1 MSASDIKA
9 GGAYIEIGAISKAF
23 DTTLASVH
31 QKLEGLASTVGKIGF
46 GLTAMGAAFTAPA
59 IAAAHHYAQTGAE
72 IEKLHSKTGMGYEG
86 LAAIGAIAARTEV
99 PMQAVGRAVKNMQLS
114 ITNGSG
120 ESRAALLALGVNFDE
135 LKSKTPE
142 QKLGVLADALNNVTD
157 EGQKMMLG
165 TKMFGGAFQAV
176 MPVLEEGSAG
186 FNSAADAAARAGR
199 VFDEEGAKKAG
210 KLHEAFLKIG
220 GAAEAVQNA
229 LASAFAQTLTDSLN
243 RLTELINGARE
254 WIATNP
260 EIISNAFKIAE
271 AIGAAGLVFTTMLIG
286 SAALAIT
293 DSLEVTKTGFGQ
305 LFDSIRVGGQ
315 GLATWMTSFGTVPVD
330 WIDTV
335 GHTFM
340 VAIMRLVSLVK
351 HIPGLGGVG
360 KGIEAT
366 ANQWDRLY
374 DQQHGARMAGVGNK
388 LAADW
393 QQTDSAVGFDK
404 EKAMMGL
411 TQIGDKISGVVAGL
425 FDKIQINLPQH
436 AGAGTNP
443 FGEKEEKSVTSMI
456 PSAQFTS
463 VGSFSGYG
471 GAMAATG
478 ILDQQL
484 QTQKRTA
491 NGIEELVRHV
501 RSSGGGLAGDR

>member
-271 AIGAAGLVFTTMLIG
+271 AIGAAGLVFTTMALAIEAILSPAIMATAAIMLIG

-315 GLATWMTSFGTVPVD
+315 GLATWMTSFGTVLVD

-360 KGIEAT
+360 
-366 ANQWDRLY
+366 
-374 DQQHGARMAGVGNK
+374 
-388 LAADW
+388 
-393 QQTDSAVGFDK
+393 
-404 EKAMMGL
+404 
-411 TQIGDKISGVVAGL
+411 
-425 FDKIQINLPQH
+425 
-436 AGAGTNP
+436 
-443 FGEKEEKSVTSMI
+443 
-456 PSAQFTS
+456 
-463 VGSFSGYG
+463 
-471 GAMAATG
+471 
-478 ILDQQL
+478 
-484 QTQKRTA
+484 
-491 NGIEELVRHV
+491 
-501 RSSGGGLAGDR
+501 